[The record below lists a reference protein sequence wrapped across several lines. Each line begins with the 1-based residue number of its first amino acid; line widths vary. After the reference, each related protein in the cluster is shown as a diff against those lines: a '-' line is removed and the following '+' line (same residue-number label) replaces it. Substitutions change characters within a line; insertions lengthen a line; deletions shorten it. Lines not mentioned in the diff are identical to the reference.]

1 MSDLIRNVVQQV
13 ISEQNAKR
21 KIIDTVSKTYVMIYD
36 NSYLLNNLLTKIR
49 VMEGVATVYQR
60 DAIKKIGSRSKVP
73 VEISFIPTEGAGG
86 SNIFL
91 EDLLSSVKALKGVVR
106 LEKNT
111 RTS

>member
-36 NSYLLNNLLTKIR
+36 NAYLLNNLLTKIR

-73 VEISFIPTEGAGG
+73 VEISYMAPEGSGG
-86 SNIFL
+86 DEVYLS
-91 EDLLSSVKALKGVVR
+91 DLLGKVKATKGIIR
-106 LEKNT
+106 LEK
-111 RTS
+111 SVALS